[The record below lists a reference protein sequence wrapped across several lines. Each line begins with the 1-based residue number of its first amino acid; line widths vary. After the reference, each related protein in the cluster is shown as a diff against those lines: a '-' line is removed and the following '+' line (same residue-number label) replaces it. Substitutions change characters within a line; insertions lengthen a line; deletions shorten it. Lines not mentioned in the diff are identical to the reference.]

1 VNFARAAFVKGGE
14 VSMSRRLFALSTLA
28 VATLTAS
35 LAAQGGQTPA
45 QSKPAP
51 PPAAAT
57 SDVSV
62 TVSYTGKG
70 PVDPKHA
77 IIVFLFTD
85 PNIGP
90 GSQPITGPQVATK
103 NGATVKFTNVTA
115 KQVYV
120 AAVYNEKGNYD
131 GVGGPPPAGT
141 PIGMYQKDAKSP
153 PAPVTPG
160 PKTAVKMSFND
171 AKRFGG

>member
-1 VNFARAAFVKGGE
+1 MR
-14 VSMSRRLFALSTLA
+14 RRLFVLGTLA
-28 VATLTAS
+28 LVTLTTT
-35 LAAQGGQTPA
+35 LGAQGGGTAP

-51 PPAAAT
+51 PPAAT
-57 SDVSV
+57 NNVSV

-70 PVDPKHA
+70 QVDPQHA
-77 IIVFLFTD
+77 ILLFLFTD

-90 GSQPITGPQVATK
+90 GSQPIGPPETATK
-103 NGATVKFTNVTA
+103 NGATVTFKNVTA
-115 KQVYV
+115 KEVYI
-120 AAVYNEKGNYD
+120 AAVYNEKGDYN

-153 PAPVTPG
+153 PTAVTPG

-171 AKRFGG
+171 ARRFGG